1 MRHIIK
7 LPLQTDVL
15 EQLKAKQQRI
25 NNGEVKPRFTPSGRQ
40 RKKVTATLLQAQ
52 RKLCCYCE
60 CAVSPSNSHIEHFH
74 EQSQY
79 QDKIYDYDNFLLS
92 CQGEIANDTL
102 SMQCGHAKERSRHAY
117 TPVDYDLLLNPME
130 DNADF
135 FFYNASGIVESKT
148 TDKANIER
156 VEYTC
161 HRLNLNN
168 PALVEERVDTI
179 ERIEVALR
187 GLSLTEQKN
196 LIKILL
202 DENQAEL
209 EPFHSTIKDN
219 FTFLLQ

>member
-25 NNGEVKPRFTPSGRQ
+25 DNGEVKPKFAPSPRQ
-40 RKKVTATLLQAQ
+40 RKRVTATLLQAQ

-60 CAVSPSNSHIEHFH
+60 CTISQSNHIEHFQ
-74 EQSQY
+74 EQSDY
-79 QDKIYDYDNFLLS
+79 QNKIYDYGNLLLS

-102 SMQCGHAKERSRHAY
+102 KMQCGHAKEQSRH
-117 TPVDYDLLLNPME
+117 VGESVNYDLMLNPME
-130 DNADF
+130 DHTAL
-135 FFYNASGIVESKT
+135 FFYNASGIVEPKT
-148 TDKANIER
+148 TSKANIER

-161 HRLNLNN
+161 NRLNLNN
-168 PALVEERVDTI
+168 SGLVEERVDAI

-187 GLSLTEQKN
+187 NLSLAEQKR
-196 LIKILL
+196 LIEILL